1 MKMSSVLRS
10 LSQHWVAQGT
20 PLNIVPREA
29 PPTMDKVP
37 SIFAEKE
44 TAGSK
49 PAMGTAK
56 TTPTHNE
63 GEELMET
70 DELEM
75 SICDNL
81 VVSGRQ

>member
-1 MKMSSVLRS
+1 
-10 LSQHWVAQGT
+10 
-20 PLNIVPREA
+20 
-29 PPTMDKVP
+29 MDKVP